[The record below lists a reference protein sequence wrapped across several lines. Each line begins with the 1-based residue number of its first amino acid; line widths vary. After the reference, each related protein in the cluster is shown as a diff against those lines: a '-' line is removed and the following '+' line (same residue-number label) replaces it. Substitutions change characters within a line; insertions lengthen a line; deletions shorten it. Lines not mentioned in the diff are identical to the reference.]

1 MLNTSHLYWH
11 LHQQAQGWSR
21 RLEPYVRSTAVW
33 EPGLRLLDDSGQ
45 PRVYESA
52 AQLTA
57 SIEILRAASSDLART
72 VPRIGALPA
81 LHQMLADNY
90 YRFPDSAGGDHPFP
104 LPVIK
109 IAAAQVFAH
118 GPWAHTDTRGA
129 RDRLQLLLAYS
140 WLEYQLIAV
149 RQIRAI
155 RRGIAILNDTG
166 LELDDV
172 LEEVARG
179 HRHAFSVGG
188 RIQRF
193 ANGTTERMF
202 ARPGEFLA
210 AAFGVLAGDP
220 PSAVPTFTGTH
231 LAHFPDAV
239 DGHAFWVGLTARLQ
253 LLVLASHQAGQAGS
267 TPLAIFEEAAVAF
280 GPDELALRGVTTSDF
295 HALQKAVMRCFWRP
309 GTPVAADDAS
319 TMFVDR
325 PVMRIAREPGLF
337 VTSTL
342 NIADSLTLV
351 AERSVSPRASD
362 VSLPPKY
369 FDQLLSGPFEERII
383 DMFRDHGFLAGEVT
397 RSGAWK
403 TQNGIRTSRVAGKPD
418 GQIDVLAWHPGG
430 MLIVGD
436 CKVLALAQTPAAAT
450 TQWAKLGEDDEEQFR
465 AKLHKREKWAQAFLA
480 DLGHDVSATMKMLI
494 LDRPLHLWLD
504 GGDIELVYEG
514 DLVRALNE
522 AEGLAAAP

>member
-1 MLNTSHLYWH
+1 MLNVSHTYWH
-11 LHQQAQGWSR
+11 LYQQAQGWSR
-21 RLEPYVRSTAVW
+21 RLEPFVRSSAVW
-33 EPGLRLLDDSGQ
+33 KPGLRLLDDSGQ
-45 PRVYESA
+45 PRVYDSA
-52 AQLTA
+52 AQLNA
-57 SIEILRAASSDLART
+57 SIEILRAASADLART
-72 VPRIGALPA
+72 IPRIGALPA

-90 YRFPDSAGGDHPFP
+90 YSFSDSAGGDHPLP

-118 GPWAHTDTRGA
+118 GPWTQAEARGA

-140 WLEYQLIAV
+140 WLEYQLIAM

-155 RRGIAILNDTG
+155 RRGVAVLTDTG
-166 LELDDV
+166 LEPDDE
-172 LEEVARG
+172 LEEVATG
-179 HRHAFSVGG
+179 QRHAFSVGG

-202 ARPGEFLA
+202 VRPHEFLA

-220 PSAVPTFTGTH
+220 PSDVAVFSGTH
-231 LAHFPDAV
+231 LAQFPDAV

-253 LLVLASHQAGQAGS
+253 LLVLARDRADQAGS
-267 TPLAIFEEAAVAF
+267 SHLAIFEEAAVAF
-280 GPDELALRGVTTSDF
+280 DPDEPALRGVTRSDF
-295 HALQKAVMRCFWRP
+295 HALQQAVMRCFWRP
-309 GTPVAADDAS
+309 GTSVAADEES

-342 NIADSLTLV
+342 NIADSLTSV
-351 AERSVSPRASD
+351 AERAVSPRVSD

-369 FDQLLSGPFEERII
+369 FEQLLSGPFEERII
-383 DMFRDHGFLAGEVT
+383 AMFRDHGFLAGEVT

-403 TQNGIRTSRVAGKPD
+403 TQAGIRTSRVAGKPD

-436 CKVLALAQTPAAAT
+436 CKVLALAHTPEAAT

-465 AKLHKREKWAQAFLA
+465 AKLHKREKWSQAFLA
-480 DLGHDVSATMKMLI
+480 DLGHDVSTTMKMLI

-504 GGDIELVYEG
+504 GGDIDLVYEG
-514 DLVRALNE
+514 DLMAALAE
-522 AEGLAAAP
+522 AEGIAAAT